1 MPDVRPDDPGGQ
13 PRAARPDARPLPP
26 GPVDRADDLL
36 DRPSRRRAS
45 MPDDQRMRLRR
56 AALLAPERFPGPV
69 GELLCRELLIW
80 EDFGHRFGAHTLV
93 SRLVEEILEPTVRPA
108 VPSAAS
114 VPSAPS
120 AAEPS
125 DGTAA

>member
-1 MPDVRPDDPGGQ
+1 MPDYRPDDPGGEL
-13 PRAARPDARPLPP
+13 RARADARPFPP
-26 GPVDRADDLL
+26 GPVDRADDPL

-45 MPDDQRMRLRR
+45 MPNDQRVRLRR

-69 GELLCRELLIW
+69 GELLSRELLIW

-108 VPSAAS
+108 VPNTA
-114 VPSAPS
+114 S